1 VKRKLLAVV
10 LVLVTGGC
18 GTGRPDAS
26 PAPAA
31 PPTSAPTSAPASAPA
46 SSTAS
51 RPTSTP
57 PSRKAAPQPRFAD
70 LTKGRTTSVVTLH
83 GYDAENASAVVEP
96 TIFMTGD
103 AYCRTFK
110 IKRSDSRCVNHLY
123 VTEESNTK
131 VTVPIA
137 AKAKYFTW
145 EGADGSVCVD
155 APEKGGTCPMTEKQ
169 FAQWFKANKEAMVA
183 VATED
188 GTITRMAIV
197 YTP

>member
-1 VKRKLLAVV
+1 VKLKLLAVV
-10 LVLVTGGC
+10 LVLLAGGC
-18 GTGRPDAS
+18 GTGTPDAP

-31 PPTSAPTSAPASAPA
+31 PAPVTSAPTNPPTSAPSTSPP
-46 SSTAS
+46 
-51 RPTSTP
+51 STP
-57 PSRKAAPQPRFAD
+57 PSSKAVRQPRFAD
-70 LTKGRTTSVVTLH
+70 LTQGSTTSVVQLH
-83 GYDAENASAVVEP
+83 GYDAENASAIVEP
-96 TIFMTGD
+96 MIFMTGD

-110 IKRSDSRCVNHLY
+110 IKRSDSRCVSHAY

-137 AKAKYFTW
+137 AKAKYLTW
-145 EGADGSVCVD
+145 EGAGGSVCLD

-169 FAQWFKANKEAMVA
+169 FTEWFKLNKPAMVA

-188 GTITRMAIV
+188 GALTRMATV